1 MKRKIIGILILVLG
15 LGLMAGIVYVMLFNQ
30 AAVDSIMDRFNKQD
44 VTLLPIE
51 NTGSSKESQD
61 NIAPPA
67 AKEKTIKVI
76 TVDDGD
82 LVNNIVAP
90 VNDMNNISKY
100 DLMRMAASFA
110 ERFGSYSNQSNFSNI
125 LDLKMFMSQR
135 MKTWADTYVLEHR
148 YDKQQL
154 DIYYGI
160 TTKAIGKEILT
171 YDDDI
176 GRASVLV
183 HTRRR
188 EATGLTSNASEV
200 FSQDVTIKFIMENSA
215 WKIDSAFW
223 YE

>member
-30 AAVDSIMDRFNKQD
+30 DLVDSIINRFNQQE

-51 NTGSSKESQD
+51 DARSGKETPS
-61 NIAPPA
+61 NAALPA
-67 AKEKTIKVI
+67 TKKKTIKVI

-82 LVNNIVAP
+82 LADNIVTP
-90 VNDMNNISKY
+90 VNAADNISKY

-110 ERFGSYSNQSNFSNI
+110 ERFGSYSNHSNFSNI
-125 LDLKMFMSQR
+125 LDLKMFMSKR
-135 MKTWADTYVLEHR
+135 MKTWADTYVFEH
-148 YDKQQL
+148 QGNAQGL

-160 TTKAIGKEILT
+160 TTKAIGEEILT

-188 EATGLTSNASEV
+188 EATGLTNNASQV
-200 FSQDVTIKFIMENSA
+200 FSQDVTITFIMENSA

>member
-1 MKRKIIGILILVLG
+1 
-15 LGLMAGIVYVMLFNQ
+15 MAGIVYVMLFNQ
-30 AAVDSIMDRFNKQD
+30 AAVDSVMNRFNKQD

-51 NTGSSKESQD
+51 NTGATKESES
-61 NIAPPA
+61 NTAIPA
-67 AKEKTIKVI
+67 TNKKTIKVI

-82 LVNNIVAP
+82 LVDNIVAP
-90 VNDMNNISKY
+90 VNGTDSISKY

-135 MKTWADTYVLEHR
+135 MKAWADTYVLEHR
-148 YDKQQL
+148 DSKQGL

-160 TTKAIGKEILT
+160 TTKAIGEEILT

-176 GRASVLV
+176 GRASVLI

-188 EATGLTSNASEV
+188 EAAGTINNASEV
-200 FSQDVTIKFIMENSA
+200 FSQDVTIMFIMENSA

-223 YE
+223 QEND

>member
-1 MKRKIIGILILVLG
+1 MKRKIVGILILVVG
-15 LGLMAGIVYVMLFNQ
+15 LGLMVGIVYVMLFNQ
-30 AAVDSIMDRFNKQD
+30 ELADSIMNRFDQQEII
-44 VTLLPIE
+44 LLPIE
-51 NTGSSKESQD
+51 NTK
-61 NIAPPA
+61 PA
-67 AKEKTIKVI
+67 REIPADPVVKEKTIKVI

-82 LVNNIVAP
+82 LADNIAP
-90 VNDMNNISKY
+90 LAEAVNNISKY
-100 DLMRMAASFA
+100 DLMRMAASFV

-125 LDLKMFMSQR
+125 LDLKMFMSKR
-135 MKTWADTYVLEHR
+135 MKGWADIYIFENR
-148 YDKQQL
+148 DIGRQP

-188 EATGLTSNASEV
+188 EAVGSTNNASQV
-200 FSQDVTIKFIMENSA
+200 FSQDVTITFIMENSA

-223 YE
+223 HE